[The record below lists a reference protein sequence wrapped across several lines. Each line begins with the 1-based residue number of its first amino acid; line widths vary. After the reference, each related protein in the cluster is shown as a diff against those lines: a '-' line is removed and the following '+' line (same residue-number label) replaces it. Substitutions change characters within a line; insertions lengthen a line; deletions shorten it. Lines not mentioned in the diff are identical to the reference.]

1 MKGLRHSWKKEN
13 LYLKDYKP
21 SAFKKCLQ
29 YASFLEME
37 IKKIG
42 IIGAGAMGTG
52 IGQVA
57 ASNGC
62 SVIFYDAYT
71 PSLAKSKQSLYEVMD
86 KLVAKNKLNRSK
98 ADELLTLCT
107 WTHEMKD
114 IVDAELIIEAI
125 VEDFQVK
132 KNIFT
137 DLSEKIDSTT
147 IVASNTSSLSITS
160 LATTMQH
167 PERFAGLHFFNP
179 APVMK
184 LVEVIPALQTHPD
197 TVSTLMQLMGRWS
210 KVPVTAHN
218 TPGFI
223 VNRVARPFYG
233 EALRI
238 YDEGLAGCSDIDKAM
253 KVIGGFNMGPFELMD
268 FIGHDVNFR
277 VTESVYNSMFQ
288 DPRYKPSLTQK
299 SLLDAGWLGRK
310 SKKGF
315 YNYPEGT
322 ETMRPIDTSMSDEDI
337 FNRIFSMMVN
347 EAADAVYM
355 GICTEEDAEKAMQLG
370 TNYPKGLLEW
380 GREYG
385 YERIVQE
392 MERLRGVYQE
402 DRYRLSPYFKR
413 L

>member
-1 MKGLRHSWKKEN
+1 
-13 LYLKDYKP
+13 
-21 SAFKKCLQ
+21 
-29 YASFLEME
+29 
-37 IKKIG
+37 
-42 IIGAGAMGTG
+42 
-52 IGQVA
+52 
-57 ASNGC
+57 
-62 SVIFYDAYT
+62 
-71 PSLAKSKQSLYEVMD
+71 
-86 KLVAKNKLNRSK
+86 
-98 ADELLTLCT
+98 
-107 WTHEMKD
+107 
-114 IVDAELIIEAI
+114 
-125 VEDFQVK
+125 
-132 KNIFT
+132 
-137 DLSEKIDSTT
+137 
-147 IVASNTSSLSITS
+147 
-160 LATTMQH
+160 
-167 PERFAGLHFFNP
+167 
-179 APVMK
+179 
-184 LVEVIPALQTHPD
+184 
-197 TVSTLMQLMGRWS
+197 
-210 KVPVTAHN
+210 VPVTAHN

-277 VTESVYNSMFQ
+277 VTESVYNSLFQ

-310 SKKGF
+310 TKKGF

-322 ETMRPIDTSMSDEDI
+322 ETMRQIDTSMSDEEI

-355 GICTEEDAEKAMQLG
+355 GICTEEDVEKAMQLG